1 MLLPADDDAMS
12 RRLTATITTV
22 VIRFHFEKNGSEKHS
37 SRIRSIL
44 ILLYECVW
52 KNLMAFVFPFSCFPH
67 VIKFPWVHSIKKTA
81 GVSHRQRECNN
92 QICFR
97 TSKFVMQTKHRPYSQ
112 MYNIEGYDWF
122 LLIRKS
128 PCSTCTHVSFAVD
141 DVCMPDS
148 LRLYG
153 WLYVTSFAK
162 MGR

>member
-1 MLLPADDDAMS
+1 MAIIVASQREHNIICTYLLKLRRSRGTTATATTFFPIIIAMLLLADDDAMS

-44 ILLYECVW
+44 LLLYECVW

-97 TSKFVMQTKHRPYSQ
+97 TSKFVLQTKHRPCSQ
-112 MYNIEGYDWF
+112 M
-122 LLIRKS
+122 
-128 PCSTCTHVSFAVD
+128 
-141 DVCMPDS
+141 
-148 LRLYG
+148 
-153 WLYVTSFAK
+153 
-162 MGR
+162 